1 MLTNY
6 SFDQVKVLES
16 GAIGVH
22 PLGTMKTWQTVQ
34 PIGTGTDLET
44 VWRCTVNK
52 VSAHPLLVVNP
63 PLMVLLDHY
72 LNPSLPVAAL

>member
-44 VWRCTVNK
+44 V
-52 VSAHPLLVVNP
+52 
-63 PLMVLLDHY
+63 
-72 LNPSLPVAAL
+72 